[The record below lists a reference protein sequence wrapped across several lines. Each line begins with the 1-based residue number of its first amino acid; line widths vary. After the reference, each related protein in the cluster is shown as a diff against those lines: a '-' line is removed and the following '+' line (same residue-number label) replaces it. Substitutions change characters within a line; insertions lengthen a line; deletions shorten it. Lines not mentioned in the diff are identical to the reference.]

1 MDTIQDKLI
10 EGLKNGDQKVFNN
23 IFEAY
28 YAPLCRY
35 CARIVYDP
43 LIAEEIVQDLFCKI
57 WVKREEIEIN
67 SSLKAYLYKAAL
79 NHAINYLEHIKT
91 EEKYRQFI
99 GFNVNE
105 SLDYPL
111 DILNEEDVKRVLSL
125 ALHQMPEKRR
135 MIFEMSRNED
145 MRYQEI
151 ADKLNISVK
160 TVESQMARA
169 LEYLR
174 KIFSDVLGIFF
185 PLAISSEIIGNEII
199 KAGIQAVI

>member
-10 EGLKNGDQKVFNN
+10 EGLKNGDQKVFNS

-35 CARIVYDP
+35 CTRIVYDSVM
-43 LIAEEIVQDLFCKI
+43 AEEIVQDLFCKI
-57 WVKREEIEIN
+57 WIKREEIEIN
-67 SSLKAYLYKAAL
+67 SSLKSYLYKATM
-79 NHAINYLEHIKT
+79 NHSINHLAHIKT

-111 DILNEEDVKRVLSL
+111 DILNEKDVKRVLSL
-125 ALHQMPEKRR
+125 ALHQMPDKRR
-135 MIFEMSRNED
+135 MIFEMSRYED
-145 MRYQEI
+145 MKYHEI
-151 ADKLNISVK
+151 AEKLNISVK
-160 TVESQMARA
+160 TVESQMAKA

-185 PLAISSEIIGNEII
+185 PLVISSEIIGNEII
-199 KAGIQAVI
+199 KTGIQAVI